1 MDTALHEM
9 AHALVFS
16 GNLMK
21 AFINPDTGLPWGN
34 SVTTTQTIRE
44 LPTNI

>member
-21 AFINPDTGLPWGN
+21 SFINPDTGLPWGN
-34 SVTTTQTIRE
+34 SVTTSVILRDLTTSI
-44 LPTNI
+44 